1 MSAIRRVEAVAKDVH
16 YIFISHATV
25 RQVGALPYLHEKG
38 LLNNVQAILST
49 SPVAKIGAQTMY
61 EFTIQKKELDHFNT
75 YSLQNVEGAFSQIQ
89 LVSFNEN
96 KRLKVKDTELIVSA
110 VPSGHSIGGTAWKI
124 EFQKQTILYGTELN
138 DKQLQITPPLQPDHF
153 KNVNIF
159 ITNAFPGQLS

>member
-1 MSAIRRVEAVAKDVH
+1 MP
-16 YIFISHATV
+16 F
-25 RQVGALPYLHEKG
+25 LHEKG
-38 LLNNVQAILST
+38 LLNNVQILAT

-75 YSLQNVEGAFSQIQ
+75 YTLQNVEGAFSQIQ

-138 DKQLQITPPLQPDHF
+138 DKPLQITPPLQPDHF

-159 ITNAFPGQLS
+159 ITNAFPGQLSQLDRNNLGYQTMASSTGKYH